1 MQTKR
6 IIWSY
11 VLIAVCGTAFF
22 FNDASAATLVK
33 DCGWCT
39 STAQASSHAQ
49 GHAYNLNS
57 GNHTIFI
64 VNLNNTT
71 KAWKFEVKV
80 AVTGPGFGEKTV
92 TILSSQAAPASVTNS
107 LNQMKATGLRAMS
120 KDVTLTIEL
129 TESQLNGECDS
140 ASGGLCATV
149 NNILQSLPDT
159 LSWGASVSTI
169 GALWSKLAEFI
180 WSTAGPQLQYIVIY
194 PDGSME
200 IYQYLGPGL
209 GTGFKV
215 KTDTAI
221 SSSGAPVGGG
231 TLQGW
236 ASFVPS
242 GSSGITIEAEEPGN
256 TSRCHRFRITI
267 ASDGYVDV
275 DNQGS
280 GSC

>member
-1 MQTKR
+1 SKRRSHPKGWLLFLVGLSSAISSQHKAAIAAVNRNSLEAHHKLQHYTDPTSSSHGLAHFVRESADGCRSTLCKRPFAIAGYGELSMQTKR

-107 LNQMKATGLRAMS
+107 LNQMKATGLR
-120 KDVTLTIEL
+120 
-129 TESQLNGECDS
+129 
-140 ASGGLCATV
+140 
-149 NNILQSLPDT
+149 
-159 LSWGASVSTI
+159 
-169 GALWSKLAEFI
+169 
-180 WSTAGPQLQYIVIY
+180 
-194 PDGSME
+194 
-200 IYQYLGPGL
+200 
-209 GTGFKV
+209 
-215 KTDTAI
+215 
-221 SSSGAPVGGG
+221 
-231 TLQGW
+231 
-236 ASFVPS
+236 
-242 GSSGITIEAEEPGN
+242 
-256 TSRCHRFRITI
+256 
-267 ASDGYVDV
+267 
-275 DNQGS
+275 
-280 GSC
+280 